1 MEGLC
6 VAAALAQATAAGLD
20 RLSAQRLL
28 GQVLG
33 RPREWL
39 IAHDDAVLESAAQQ
53 RFDKLV
59 AQRADGVPLAYL
71 LGEREFH
78 GLTLQVNPAV
88 LDPRPDTETLV
99 DWALDLLGHRPDAAL
114 ADLGT
119 GSGAIALALAAAAQ
133 LRRTRWWVH
142 ASDASPEAL
151 AVAQAN
157 AQRLG
162 LPLRLAIGSWWLAW
176 PQQRFDLVASNPPYI
191 AADDPH
197 LPALRH
203 EPRLALVSG
212 VDGLDDIRRIV
223 ADAHRHLNPGA
234 WLLLEHG
241 WQQAD
246 AVAQLLVQAGFA
258 DPQHRLDLAGHRR
271 CTGARW
277 A

>member
-1 MEGLC
+1 MPAAS
-6 VAAALAQATAAGLD
+6 VAAALVQAAAAGLD

-28 GQVLG
+28 GRVLG

-39 IAHDDAVLESAAQQ
+39 IAHDDALLDTGAQQ
-53 RFDKLV
+53 RFATLV

-78 GLTLQVNPAV
+78 GLALQVSPAV

-99 DWALDLLGHRPDAAL
+99 DWALDLLGQRPDAAV

-119 GSGAIALALAAAAQ
+119 GSGAIGLALAAAAQ
-133 LRRTRWWVH
+133 QRGTRWQVH
-142 ASDASPEAL
+142 ASDSSPEAL

-162 LPLRLAIGSWWLAW
+162 LPVHVAAGSWWSAW
-176 PQQRFDLVASNPPYI
+176 PRQRFDLVASNPPYI
-191 AADDPH
+191 AVDDPH

-203 EPRLALVSG
+203 EPHLALVSG
-212 VDGLDDIRRIV
+212 ADGLDDIRQIV
-223 ADAHRHLNPGA
+223 AGAKPHLNPGA

-246 AVAQLLVQAGFA
+246 AVAALLAQAGFV
-258 DPQHRLDLAGHRR
+258 DVQHRLDLAGHRR
-271 CTGARW
+271 CTGACW
-277 A
+277 G